1 MGSAFKELVERA
13 EKYEFD
19 PKRLD
24 AIQITGTLRKS
35 PDPKNV
41 ILVLASESAGD
52 LLVELATED
61 VVKHEVTGSQ
71 VTLYVKPSAVVTAS
85 VQGKIASAL
94 VPAFIVTSAFGQGVR
109 EPVPSVPWREIVT
122 PFSRLD
128 VMLNVLDGLSWAQ
141 CRADG
146 KAACEVMFPQPGPAR
161 DQCIVDAYI
170 ACGERPT
177 LRVSERVL
185 EQLVELFRGPVRP

>member
-1 MGSAFKELVERA
+1 MGSAFKDLVERA

-24 AIQITGTLRKS
+24 AIPITGTLKKS
-35 PDPKNV
+35 PDPRNV
-41 ILVLASESAGD
+41 ILVLSSQAAGD
-52 LLVELATED
+52 LVVEVATDD
-61 VVKHEVTGSQ
+61 VVKHEVTDDQ
-71 VTLYVKPSAVVTAS
+71 VTLHVKPTAVVTAS
-85 VQGKIASAL
+85 ARGKIASAL
-94 VPAFIVTSAFGQGVR
+94 VPAFVTASAFGQGVR

-128 VMLNVLDGLSWAQ
+128 VMLNVLDGISWAE
-141 CRADG
+141 CRANG
-146 KAACEVMFPQPGPAR
+146 KAACENMHPPGPAR
-161 DQCIVDAYI
+161 DQCIVDRYI

-185 EQLVELFRGPVRP
+185 EQLAELFRGPVRP